1 MNYLTAQLFTVM
13 RKFILFCLTLCV
25 TLVTQA
31 QEAPYSKYLNFS
43 KKEFKE
49 MGFKY
54 NEDNNTWSLRKTNGW
69 NTAFNILAV
78 IADAKEEV
86 RPDLNDYS
94 IVVQMGREDKA
105 AYIKVVYYNDET
117 YHKLLTFMKDNGN
130 NLVETSSGK
139 LTKYQAYYG
148 DYAIE
153 LNIEQHIISRTSA
166 RTSDP
171 KTVKNV
177 DESYNEYLYII
188 RTDVEPWSKH
198 IEKQVKRQEKRDAKN
213 KKKQSV
219 EDLM

>member
-1 MNYLTAQLFTVM
+1 MKKIA
-13 RKFILFCLTLCV
+13 LFCLTLCAAFA
-25 TLVTQA
+25 LQA
-31 QEAPYSKYLNFS
+31 QNLPYSKYLDFS
-43 KKEFKE
+43 KEEFKE
-49 MGFKY
+49 NRFKY
-54 NEDNNTWSLRKTNGW
+54 HEKHNTWSLSKIDGLSVTVNL
-69 NTAFNILAV
+69 LAI
-78 IADAKEEV
+78 IADAEEDI
-86 RPDLNDYS
+86 RPGKNDYQ
-94 IVVQMGREDKA
+94 INVQLGQEEKA
-105 AYIKVVYYNDET
+105 SYVEVYFYNDET
-117 YHKLLTFMKDNGN
+117 FHKLLTFIKDHGENV
-130 NLVETSSGK
+130 LETSSGK

-177 DESYNEYLYII
+177 DESYNEYMYVI

>member
-1 MNYLTAQLFTVM
+1 MKMKKIVLSFL
-13 RKFILFCLTLCV
+13 IFCAV
-25 TLVTQA
+25 GAMQA
-31 QEAPYSKYLNFS
+31 QELPFSKYLNFS
-43 KKEFKE
+43 KKDFKE
-49 MGFKY
+49 NKFKY
-54 NEDNNTWSLRKTNGW
+54 DDDTNTWSLRKTNGW

-130 NLVETSSGK
+130 DLVETSSGK
-139 LTKYQAYYG
+139 LTKHQAFYG
-148 DYAIE
+148 NYGLE
-153 LNIEQHIISRTSA
+153 LNMVQHIISRTSS
-166 RTSDP
+166 RTADY

-177 DESYNEYLYII
+177 DESYNEYEFII
-188 RTDVEPWSKH
+188 NTGLEPWSKE
-198 IEKQVKRQEKRDAKN
+198 IEKQAAKQAKRDAKG

-219 EDLM
+219 DELM